1 MSDEHEHRDK
11 ALVFTARQ
19 LSAKTALVNRGIAL
33 TERLLARGRWVEI
46 ALPEL
51 SDLSYV
57 GKEDITVLVGPAE
70 DVIDALARTEPGGEW
85 VLDWLK
91 QEGDSVTVGEPLAEL
106 RFMSGDGTVAL
117 RSPVNGVLA
126 EIVAKKGVVPSRSVV
141 AFVQAVAA
149 AHAEINT
156 GVEAES
162 SWDDPARKG
171 TNDLAELRAEEVS
184 ANNRTGKSALVERR
198 SAPHEAP
205 VIKLVNVILMS
216 AIQRGATEIHIEPLE
231 KKLFVRYRIGGVL
244 NDVMEPLLKFRDAV
258 PSRVKEMAKL
268 DPTQKALP
276 QDGRMR
282 LRFRDKGMTKEIDIA
297 VSLVPTGWGE
307 KILMNLG
314 PLEDKHTL
322 AEACDGEP
330 FEEGRRLLKHEDM
343 DAETLATRGEW
354 APVLKLVNV
363 ILMSAIEKGASD
375 IHIEPYEKKLRVRYR
390 VDGILYDIMQPP
402 LKYRD
407 AITSCIKE
415 MSKLDIAERRPQE
428 GRIKTR
434 FRDNGVT
441 KDIDVLVSSLPT
453 PFGEKIV
460 MRLQEVTTAR
470 SGSGMSAENI
480 GDSSGTIDTA
490 MPHATTVDPWR
501 NDRFKRA
508 DTHLPRT
515 SSPPSPLGMEQ
526 HYYAD
531 PPTKTEKDGDR

>member
-1 MSDEHEHRDK
+1 VD
-11 ALVFTARQ
+11 AW
-19 LSAKTALVNRGIAL
+19 N
-33 TERLLARGRWVEI
+33 
-46 ALPEL
+46 
-51 SDLSYV
+51 
-57 GKEDITVLVGPAE
+57 
-70 DVIDALARTEPGGEW
+70 DVQPGGEW

-91 QEGDSVTVGEPLAEL
+91 NEGDTVTAGEPLAEL
-106 RFMSGDGTVAL
+106 RGLCETIPLA
-117 RSPVNGVLA
+117 SPVNGVLA
-126 EIVAKKGVVPSRSVV
+126 EIVAKEGVVPSRSVV

-156 GVEAES
+156 SVEAES

-184 ANNRTGKSALVERR
+184 GNNRTGKSALVERR

-231 KKLFVRYRIGGVL
+231 KKLVVRYRIGGVL
-244 NDVMEPLLKFRDAV
+244 KDVMEPPLKFRDAV

-282 LRFRDKGMTKEIDIA
+282 LRFRDKGMTKEINIA
-297 VSLVPTGWGE
+297 VSLAPTGWGE
-307 KILMNLG
+307 KILMSLG
-314 PLEDKHTL
+314 PLEDKQTL

-375 IHIEPYEKKLRVRYR
+375 IHIKPYEKELRVRYL
-390 VDGILYDIMQPP
+390 VDGILYNIMQPP

-407 AITSCIKE
+407 AITSCIKI
-415 MSKLDIAERRPQE
+415 MSKLDIADRRRPQK

-441 KDIDVLVSSLPT
+441 KEIDFGVSCLPT
-453 PFGEKIV
+453 LFGEKIV
-460 MRLQEVTTAR
+460 MSLLDKSQNA
-470 SGSGMSAENI
+470 
-480 GDSSGTIDTA
+480 
-490 MPHATTVDPWR
+490 ATTVDPWR
-501 NDRFKRA
+501 TNRFRRA
-508 DTHLPRT
+508 DTYPQRT
-515 SSPPSPLGMEQ
+515 SSPPRDMEQ
-526 HYYAD
+526 HYYPD
-531 PPTKTEKDGDR
+531 PSSKTEKDLPPGDR